1 MKKILKNIW
10 TDLKPS
16 IILLAITIPLCITAL
31 IWVAHDKP
39 TAPIR
44 LTLPDPGEVTVCYYI
59 PDLAKPY
66 EQEWLGGD
74 KLEDV
79 LTELAAT
86 EFTEAKEDPVEGAFR
101 AALVIATNEEQITV
115 HADGDDRAW
124 VFCEGRWLRE
134 KGNNPEKG

>member
-10 TDLKPS
+10 TDLKPE

-39 TAPIR
+39 TAPIL

-66 EQEWLGGD
+66 EQEWLGGEE
-74 KLEDV
+74 LEAV
-79 LTELAAT
+79 LAELAET
-86 EFTEAKEDPVEGAFR
+86 EFTEAEEDPDEETFR

-115 HADGDDRAW
+115 HTDGDDRAW
-124 VFCEGRWLRE
+124 VFYEGRWMYE
-134 KGNNPEKG
+134 T